1 LHLPNLELE
10 QAGRPGVGMLA
21 PVARIFLT
29 GATACVGH
37 HLAYALCAA
46 GHQLDLLVRD
56 PARLR
61 PLPDGARYQV
71 IQGDL
76 STEAGYA
83 SRLAEADYLVHAAA
97 DRGSVTSR
105 GMDVNLEGTRKLL
118 AGLNPDR
125 VRRIIYFSSSSLL
138 RSDGS
143 LLPAD
148 LFSDH
153 AYLASKFRGLQEVR
167 NGPLA
172 SRVVVLYP
180 TVVFGWDPGHPPAH
194 DSISL
199 RAILGWAWLLRRVRI
214 DAAFHYL
221 HARDI
226 GRITERI
233 IAQDKAGEQVSGAYI
248 LGNPPLTYAQGVEAA
263 TGRPHRP
270 WITLSGRTMAWLAP
284 LFRFRLSR
292 YDRYA
297 LSNPR
302 FVYATTDAA
311 SFGLERTHGELAEL
325 ISAHRASPGPDPQP
339 AS

>member
-1 LHLPNLELE
+1 
-10 QAGRPGVGMLA
+10 MLA

-37 HLAYALCAA
+37 HVAHALCAA

-61 PLPDGARYQV
+61 PLPGGASYQV

-76 STEAGYA
+76 SREAGYA

-97 DRGSVTSR
+97 DRGPVTGR
-105 GMDVNLEGTRKLL
+105 GMDVNVEGTRKLL

-138 RSDGS
+138 RSNGS
-143 LLPAD
+143 LLPAE

-153 AYLASKFRGLQEVR
+153 AYLASKYRALREVQEW
-167 NGPLA
+167 PLA
-172 SRVVVLYP
+172 SRVVTLYP
-180 TVVFGWDPGHPPAH
+180 TAVFGWDPGHPPAH

-199 RAILGWAWLLRRVRI
+199 RAILGWSWLLRRVRI

-226 GRITERI
+226 GRIVERI
-233 IAQDKAGEQVSGAYI
+233 IARDQAGEALEREYV
-248 LGNPPLTYAQGVEAA
+248 LGNRPLTYAQGVEAA

-270 WITLSGRTMAWLAP
+270 WITLSGRTLARFAP
-284 LFRFRLSR
+284 LFRFRLSK
-292 YDRYA
+292 YDRHA
-297 LSNPR
+297 LDDPH
-302 FVYATTDAA
+302 FVFATADATT
-311 SFGLERTHGELAEL
+311 FGLEPTHGELAEL
-325 ISAHRASPGPDPQP
+325 ITQHRESPGPDPL
-339 AS
+339 AAA